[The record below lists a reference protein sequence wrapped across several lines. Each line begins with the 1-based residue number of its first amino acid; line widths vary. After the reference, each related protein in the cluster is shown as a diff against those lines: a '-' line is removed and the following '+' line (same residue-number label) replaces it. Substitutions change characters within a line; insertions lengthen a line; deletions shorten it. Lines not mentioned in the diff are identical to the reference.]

1 MEIWK
6 IIDDYPEYE
15 VSTYGN
21 IRSIDRIFIDSIGR
35 KYYKKGQLLKL
46 KHQTDKDGYTQIMVS
61 LWSNKKYHRLLVHR
75 LVAKSIY
82 T

>member
-35 KYYKKGQLLKL
+35 KYYKKSTKFQGVQYL
-46 KHQTDKDGYTQIMVS
+46 HVVMEI
-61 LWSNKKYHRLLVHR
+61 
-75 LVAKSIY
+75 
-82 T
+82 

>member
-35 KYYKKGQLLKL
+35 KYYKRGSISSCCN
-46 KHQTDKDGYTQIMVS
+46 GNI
-61 LWSNKKYHRLLVHR
+61 KYVKNYIFKFH
-75 LVAKSIY
+75 
-82 T
+82 

>member
-46 KHQTDKDGYTQIMVS
+46 KHQTKDGYTQIMVS

-75 LVAKSIY
+75 LVAKAFI

>member
-35 KYYKKGQLLKL
+35 KYYKVQYL
-46 KHQTDKDGYTQIMVS
+46 HVVMEI
-61 LWSNKKYHRLLVHR
+61 
-75 LVAKSIY
+75 
-82 T
+82 

>member
-1 MEIWK
+1 MRKQMEIWK

-35 KYYKKGQLLKL
+35 KYYKICKKL
-46 KHQTDKDGYTQIMVS
+46 YF
-61 LWSNKKYHRLLVHR
+61 
-75 LVAKSIY
+75 
-82 T
+82 